1 MPHGIGRR
9 ALRCKY
15 VVWQRPAPRSLQRRT
30 PYALACS
37 RYGAARAAGDAR
49 ARVRVCVQLES
60 DRTAQLRKLA
70 DEFSHLEKSKERSAT
85 RMRQARAAGKRLPHA
100 RVVCRT
106 RT

>member
-1 MPHGIGRR
+1 MLHGIAGVRFAVSMSYGSVPRR
-9 ALRCKY
+9 AVSSAVR
-15 VVWQRPAPRSLQRRT
+15 RAHGRAADTAPRGPQAT
-30 PYALACS
+30 
-37 RYGAARAAGDAR
+37 R
-49 ARVRVCVQLES
+49 ARVRACVQLES

>member
-1 MPHGIGRR
+1 MAASRAAQSPAPYAVRTGVQQIRRHAGRR
-9 ALRCKY
+9 
-15 VVWQRPAPRSLQRRT
+15 RR
-30 PYALACS
+30 
-37 RYGAARAAGDAR
+37 ARACVR
-49 ARVRVCVQLES
+49 ACVQLES

>member
-1 MPHGIGRR
+1 
-9 ALRCKY
+9 
-15 VVWQRPAPRSLQRRT
+15 
-30 PYALACS
+30 
-37 RYGAARAAGDAR
+37 
-49 ARVRVCVQLES
+49 VQLES